1 MSHGAGGKM
10 GTSTKLRM
18 SESAQKSAVVAM
30 RRVDQPPPAV
40 VEWVSCELCM
50 CVEVAMPA
58 SVSSIRTIPLAL
70 ESHQVSRV
78 FAGRGLRG
86 ARALL
91 ACVLCRGACARPRYR
106 QWGISPRPETVGETI
121 ALVSALCQPQDA
133 RAAC

>member
-1 MSHGAGGKM
+1 M

-70 ESHQVSRV
+70 ESHRSAAYSRV
-78 FAGRGLRG
+78 AGFGVRGRFCPAFFAV
-86 ARALL
+86 ARAPGPVT
-91 ACVLCRGACARPRYR
+91 A
-106 QWGISPRPETVGETI
+106 SGESHP
-121 ALVSALCQPQDA
+121 ALKLSGRL
-133 RAAC
+133 